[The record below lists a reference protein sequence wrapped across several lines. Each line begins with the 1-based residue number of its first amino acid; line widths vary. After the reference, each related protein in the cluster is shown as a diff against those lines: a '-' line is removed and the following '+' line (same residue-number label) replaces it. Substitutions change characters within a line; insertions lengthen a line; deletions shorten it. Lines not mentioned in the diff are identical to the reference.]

1 MMAKLFI
8 AEYAN
13 FAAAPNHLIQAP
25 LEPPLV
31 EQVIDFTSGPAV
43 SNPFRPLTRMVRL
56 NCDATC
62 SLLIGADPTA
72 NADSG
77 RMPADTVEFRGIPE
91 GSAFKISVVSNA

>member
-1 MMAKLFI
+1 MAKLFI

-13 FAAAPNHLIQAP
+13 FAGAPNHLIQAP
-25 LEPPLV
+25 LEPPQA

-43 SNPFRPLTRMVRL
+43 SNVFSQYTRLIRL
-56 NCDATC
+56 VCDTPC
-62 SLLIGADPTA
+62 SVSIGVNPTA

-91 GSAFKISVVSNA
+91 GSAFKISAISNV